1 VIWWSFYEKQAMTD
15 CHQILTGKLQ
25 ALDVIHVVTGKSNN
39 GSAKPVGKKRLMPM
53 YEYRCPI
60 CNTQMELELSM
71 DHDLVRCTDCGAQ
84 ANRIYSAPNVVFKGK
99 GFYSTDK

>member
-1 VIWWSFYEKQAMTD
+1 
-15 CHQILTGKLQ
+15 
-25 ALDVIHVVTGKSNN
+25 
-39 GSAKPVGKKRLMPM
+39 M

-84 ANRIYSAPNVVFKGK
+84 ANRIYSVPNISFKGK

>member
-1 VIWWSFYEKQAMTD
+1 MTG
-15 CHQILTGKLQ
+15 CRQILIGKRQ
-25 ALDVIHVVTGKSNN
+25 ALDVIRVVIGRLNN

-53 YEYRCPI
+53 YEYRCPL

-84 ANRIYSAPNVVFKGK
+84 ANRIYSVPGLVFKGK

>member
-1 VIWWSFYEKQAMTD
+1 MTSFHRTLIGKQ
-15 CHQILTGKLQ
+15 QSS
-25 ALDVIHVVTGKSNN
+25 DVINVEVRKSNI
-39 GSAKPVGKKRLMPM
+39 GDVRPVRKKRLMPM

-84 ANRIYSAPNVVFKGK
+84 ANRIYSVPGLVFKGK
-99 GFYSTDK
+99 GFYTNDKNQR

>member
-1 VIWWSFYEKQAMTD
+1 
-15 CHQILTGKLQ
+15 
-25 ALDVIHVVTGKSNN
+25 
-39 GSAKPVGKKRLMPM
+39 MPM

-71 DHDLVRCTDCGAQ
+71 DHDLVRCTDCGAL

>member
-1 VIWWSFYEKQAMTD
+1 MQQSN
-15 CHQILTGKLQ
+15 
-25 ALDVIHVVTGKSNN
+25 DVNHVVLRKSNG

-84 ANRIYSAPNVVFKGK
+84 ANRIYSVPGIVFKGK

>member
-1 VIWWSFYEKQAMTD
+1 MQQSN
-15 CHQILTGKLQ
+15 
-25 ALDVIHVVTGKSNN
+25 DVNHVVLRKSNG
-39 GSAKPVGKKRLMPM
+39 GSVRLVGKKRLMPM

-84 ANRIYSAPNVVFKGK
+84 ANRIYSVPGLVFKGK
-99 GFYSTDK
+99 GFYSTDKGDK

>member
-1 VIWWSFYEKQAMTD
+1 MTEYR
-15 CHQILTGKLQ
+15 QTLTGKQ
-25 ALDVIHVVTGKSNN
+25 QSSDAINVEVRKSNI
-39 GSAKPVGKKRLMPM
+39 GDAKPVRKKRLMPM

-84 ANRIYSAPNVVFKGK
+84 ANRIYSVPGLIFKGTGWGK
-99 GFYSTDK
+99 DKN

>member
-1 VIWWSFYEKQAMTD
+1 MTEYRR
-15 CHQILTGKLQ
+15 ILIGKRQ
-25 ALDVIHVVTGKSNN
+25 SNDAINVEARKSNI
-39 GSAKPVGKKRLMPM
+39 GDVKPVRKKRLMPM

-84 ANRIYSAPNVVFKGK
+84 ANRIYSVPGLVFKGK
-99 GFYSTDK
+99 GFYSTDKGDK

>member
-1 VIWWSFYEKQAMTD
+1 MTD
-15 CHQILTGKLQ
+15 YRQTLTGKHQ
-25 ALDVIHVVTGKSNN
+25 QKDVITVGTGKSN
-39 GSAKPVGKKRLMPM
+39 GGDATPARKKRLMPM

-84 ANRIYSAPNVVFKGK
+84 ANRIYSVPGIVFKGK
-99 GFYSTDK
+99 GFYSTDNK

>member
-1 VIWWSFYEKQAMTD
+1 MTD
-15 CHQILTGKLQ
+15 YHQTLIGKRQ
-25 ALDVIHVVTGKSNN
+25 ALDVIHVVIGKSNN

-53 YEYRCPI
+53 YEYRCPL

-84 ANRIYSAPNVVFKGK
+84 ANRIYSAPNIVFKGK

>member
-1 VIWWSFYEKQAMTD
+1 MTGFHLILIGK
-15 CHQILTGKLQ
+15 HQQK
-25 ALDVIHVVTGKSNN
+25 DVINVETGKSN
-39 GSAKPVGKKRLMPM
+39 GGDAIPVRKKRLMPM

-71 DHDLVRCTDCGAQ
+71 DHDLVRCTDCGAL

>member
-1 VIWWSFYEKQAMTD
+1 MTEYR
-15 CHQILTGKLQ
+15 QILIGKRQLND
-25 ALDVIHVVTGKSNN
+25 AINVEVRKSNI
-39 GSAKPVGKKRLMPM
+39 GDVRLVRKKRLMPM

>member
-1 VIWWSFYEKQAMTD
+1 MTGFHLILIGKQ
-15 CHQILTGKLQ
+15 QSN
-25 ALDVIHVVTGKSNN
+25 DVIHVVLRKSNG
-39 GSAKPVGKKRLMPM
+39 GSVRLVGKKRLMPM

-84 ANRIYSAPNVVFKGK
+84 ANRIYSVPGLVFKGK
-99 GFYSTDK
+99 GFYSTDKGDK

>member
-1 VIWWSFYEKQAMTD
+1 MTEYRLTSIGKQ
-15 CHQILTGKLQ
+15 HQNVATNVVHGRLRTG
-25 ALDVIHVVTGKSNN
+25 DVG
-39 GSAKPVGKKRLMPM
+39 PVRKKRLMPM

-84 ANRIYSAPNVVFKGK
+84 ANRIYSVPGLIFKGTGWGK
-99 GFYSTDK
+99 DK

>member
-1 VIWWSFYEKQAMTD
+1 
-15 CHQILTGKLQ
+15 
-25 ALDVIHVVTGKSNN
+25 VVVGLLRKW
-39 GSAKPVGKKRLMPM
+39 SAKPVRKKRLMPM

-84 ANRIYSAPNVVFKGK
+84 ANRIYSVPGIVFKGK
-99 GFYSTDK
+99 GFYSTDNK

>member
-1 VIWWSFYEKQAMTD
+1 MTEYL
-15 CHQILTGKLQ
+15 QTLIGKLQ
-25 ALDVIHVVTGKSNN
+25 ALDVNNVVRGRLRTGDVKL
-39 GSAKPVGKKRLMPM
+39 VRKKRLMPM

-84 ANRIYSAPNVVFKGK
+84 ANRIYSVPGLVFKGK
-99 GFYSTDK
+99 GFYSTDSKD

>member
-1 VIWWSFYEKQAMTD
+1 LI
-15 CHQILTGKLQ
+15 GKLQ
-25 ALDVIHVVTGKSNN
+25 ALDVIRVVIGRLNN

-53 YEYRCPI
+53 YEYRCPL

-84 ANRIYSAPNVVFKGK
+84 ANRIYSVPGLVFKGK
-99 GFYSTDK
+99 GFYTNDKNQ

>member
-1 VIWWSFYEKQAMTD
+1 MKSMVIGHLRIWSVEA
-15 CHQILTGKLQ
+15 
-25 ALDVIHVVTGKSNN
+25 V
-39 GSAKPVGKKRLMPM
+39 KPSRKKPLMPM

-84 ANRIYSAPNVVFKGK
+84 ANRIYSVPGLVFKGK

>member
-1 VIWWSFYEKQAMTD
+1 MTIFRP
-15 CHQILTGKLQ
+15 ILTGMLRQK
-25 ALDVIHVVTGKSNN
+25 DVISVGTGKSN
-39 GSAKPVGKKRLMPM
+39 GGDATPARKKSLMPM

-84 ANRIYSAPNVVFKGK
+84 ANRIYSVPGLVFKGK
-99 GFYSTDK
+99 GFYVNDSKNK

>member
-1 VIWWSFYEKQAMTD
+1 MTGYR
-15 CHQILTGKLQ
+15 QILIGKLQ
-25 ALDVIHVVTGKSNN
+25 ALDVSHVVIGKSNN

-53 YEYRCPI
+53 YEYRCPL

-84 ANRIYSAPNVVFKGK
+84 ANRIYSVPGLIFKGTGWGK
-99 GFYSTDK
+99 DK

>member
-1 VIWWSFYEKQAMTD
+1 MTGFHLILIGKQ
-15 CHQILTGKLQ
+15 QSN
-25 ALDVIHVVTGKSNN
+25 DVIHVVLRKLNG
-39 GSAKPVGKKRLMPM
+39 GSAKPVRKKRLMPM

-84 ANRIYSAPNVVFKGK
+84 ANRIYSVPGLVFKGK
-99 GFYSTDK
+99 GFYSTDKGDK

>member
-1 VIWWSFYEKQAMTD
+1 MTD
-15 CHQILTGKLQ
+15 YRQTLTGKHQ
-25 ALDVIHVVTGKSNN
+25 RKDVISVGTGKSN
-39 GSAKPVGKKRLMPM
+39 GGDATHARKARLMPM

-84 ANRIYSAPNVVFKGK
+84 ANRIYSVPGLVFKGK

>member
-1 VIWWSFYEKQAMTD
+1 MTEY
-15 CHQILTGKLQ
+15 HQTLIGKRQ
-25 ALDVIHVVTGKSNN
+25 ALDVNNAVHGRLRTGDV
-39 GSAKPVGKKRLMPM
+39 KPVRKKRLMPM

-84 ANRIYSAPNVVFKGK
+84 ANRIYSVPGLVFKGK